1 MHQEEV
7 GTTTKKS
14 GMSTDQAVDYVVL
27 AIDTKMRKVIFPWD
41 AWVSNLIRPIVPD
54 FVDDR
59 LVHIAKL

>member
-1 MHQEEV
+1 
-7 GTTTKKS
+7 
-14 GMSTDQAVDYVVL
+14 MSLDQAVDYVVL

-54 FVDDR
+54 FVDER